1 MHIFLIMIWCVL
13 CTASFVN
20 GVLHTE
26 NGEFYI
32 KMPQWKNIVEL
43 NTIESNKALKAY
55 WGALHCVRSVL
66 NRSFSGP
73 NTVKYGPKKIR
84 IRTFFMQCYVHVIW
98 IWSNSWRSNLHIFKI
113 GRSSSEKL
121 KEQNLVQFKCSS
133 SWSKVRW
140 NSVL

>member
-66 NRSFSGP
+66 NWSFSGP

-84 IRTFFMQCYVHVIW
+84 IRTFFCSVMFMSFGFGVIHDAL
-98 IWSNSWRSNLHIFKI
+98 IYIFLKRDIRKKFFRKIKRIESRSVQMFFI
-113 GRSSSEKL
+113 L
-121 KEQNLVQFKCSS
+121 KQS
-133 SWSKVRW
+133 
-140 NSVL
+140 